1 MHILLSAKTSCQH
14 YIRKF
19 NCHDSDTLVGDVR
32 SGIHDIVFKLSSNAV
47 TQAQG
52 LICLCGRP
60 LPETDHRSISPVKV
74 HVKILIPHGASSA
87 SLFQTL

>member
-52 LICLCGRP
+52 LICLCVG
-60 LPETDHRSISPVKV
+60 DHCLRLTIDQF
-74 HVKILIPHGASSA
+74 LR
-87 SLFQTL
+87 